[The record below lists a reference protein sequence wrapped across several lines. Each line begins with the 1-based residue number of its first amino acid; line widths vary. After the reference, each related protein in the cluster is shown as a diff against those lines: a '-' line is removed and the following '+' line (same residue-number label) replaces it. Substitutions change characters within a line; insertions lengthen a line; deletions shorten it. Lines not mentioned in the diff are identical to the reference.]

1 MGFPQAIRWSS
12 LALSALVLAVPAPAW
27 AGDAKAPKAQRQ
39 AAQPA
44 QPAKKGPDAQAPA
57 GAASQPASAGKVTS
71 TQRTVGGKILR
82 FDALK
87 IEGEHET
94 PDVIIIQ
101 EWTPPRDQVIE
112 DKASDDLDQIFSG
125 IRSLN
130 REFGHELS
138 ATPDSD
144 SISAESKAR
153 SEEQK
158 LYQREKPRKADRS
171 RKTSLR

>member
-1 MGFPQAIRWSS
+1 LAIRWSS
-12 LALSALVLAVPAPAW
+12 LFAVAFLSAAPVSSWAGEGKASKAPA
-27 AGDAKAPKAQRQ
+27 KAS
-39 AAQPA
+39 PA
-44 QPAKKGPDAQAPA
+44 AKKGPDSKAPAQAPTPAA
-57 GAASQPASAGKVTS
+57 GAAGVSSK
-71 TQRTVGGKILR
+71 QRVVGGKILR

-87 IEGEHET
+87 IEGEHDT

-101 EWTPPRDQVIE
+101 EWTPPKDQVIE
-112 DKASDDLDQIFSG
+112 DKASDDLDRVFTG

-130 REFGHELS
+130 RGFSHELS

-153 SEEQK
+153 GEEQK
-158 LYQREKPRKADRS
+158 LFEREKPEKAERN